1 MVWSQLTVDEWRS
14 YVDDVVTVDEWRSC
28 VNGVV
33 TAHSG

>member
-1 MVWSQLTVDEWRS
+1 MVWSQLTVDEWMS
-14 YVDDVVTVDEWRSC
+14 CVDDVVTVDEWRSC